1 MREIRT
7 LRLTWRELETG
18 PWGKCAPTE
27 QSKALG
33 WKPSTYSARA
43 SSRPYLRAGLRHEV
57 VLVIVVLGR
66 DAMTQPAVPSAVSY
80 GDVQEGND
88 LYSAS
93 GQCTHSPPAGI
104 ETVRGRCICQHY
116 DGDGARMDGMANPGE
131 RSINIVTENK
141 PKVLEGLSQ
150 KGTVA
155 GTRIPR
161 FLVMGIYATG
171 GQSAPNP
178 FVCD

>member
-1 MREIRT
+1 
-7 LRLTWRELETG
+7 
-18 PWGKCAPTE
+18 
-27 QSKALG
+27 
-33 WKPSTYSARA
+33 
-43 SSRPYLRAGLRHEV
+43 
-57 VLVIVVLGR
+57 
-66 DAMTQPAVPSAVSY
+66 MTQPVVPSAVSY

-104 ETVRGRCICQHY
+104 ETVRGRCLCQHR

-141 PKVLEGLSQ
+141 PKVLEGLGQ

-155 GTRIPR
+155 GTRTLP
-161 FLVMGIYATG
+161 FLVMGITLPVDRARLTHSYVIETEHG
-171 GQSAPNP
+171 NP
-178 FVCD
+178 VRLP